1 MLGGSARGAQA
12 RGHAFS
18 ASPAF
23 SLGLGAIAAY
33 ALGPIS
39 RYTLGAISSLNRLGP
54 VDRDRSFVIL
64 ERPETRRFLSFAD
77 GAVISPAAA
86 DTPGADGSN
95 PAPNPH
101 WQEWAGI
108 KAQSV

>member
-23 SLGLGAIAAY
+23 SLGLGAISPY

-39 RYTLGAISSLNRLGP
+39 GSTLGPISSLNDGAP

-64 ERPETRRFLSFAD
+64 ERPEARRFLSFGD
-77 GAVISPAAA
+77 GTVISPAAA
-86 DTPGADGSN
+86 DTPGAYG
-95 PAPNPH
+95 PNPH